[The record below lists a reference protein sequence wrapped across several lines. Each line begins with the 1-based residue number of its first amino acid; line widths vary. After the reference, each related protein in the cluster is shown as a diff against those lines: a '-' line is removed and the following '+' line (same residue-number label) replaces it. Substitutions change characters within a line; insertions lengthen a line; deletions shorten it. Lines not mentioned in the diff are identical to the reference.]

1 MQRITKRLRL
11 ATLISLAFL
20 FIVLA
25 LSVSR
30 TSAVEDATQSSYNSD
45 IAAKLTSRCDLV
57 KDYLSQTARINELAA
72 RQNKVRGWEYILRQL
87 GESKPKYDKFS
98 VDYSELALS
107 VQSLKLQLEQFKVDF
122 ENYDAAFDRLIRLDC
137 VRQPELFWRQLETL
151 RSFRAGVSLA
161 SENFKISLGQIIARE
176 ELKW

>member
-1 MQRITKRLRL
+1 MKIQNNLKALG
-11 ATLISLAFL
+11 LISVVIL
-20 FIVLA
+20 FGVLA
-25 LSVSR
+25 LLPVR
-30 TSAVEDATQSSYNSD
+30 AVAIEESTQSSYNSD